1 MFNCS
6 FAWIFKIQKQVISS
20 VLCKKYLI
28 FFMSSKILLIENNQ
42 VIVIVESYLGI
53 THSRSFFILSYMSF
67 ISFFTNNLLDE
78 SLRFI

>member
-1 MFNCS
+1 
-6 FAWIFKIQKQVISS
+6 
-20 VLCKKYLI
+20 
-28 FFMSSKILLIENNQ
+28 MSSKILLIENHQ

-78 SLRFI
+78 SLRCFI